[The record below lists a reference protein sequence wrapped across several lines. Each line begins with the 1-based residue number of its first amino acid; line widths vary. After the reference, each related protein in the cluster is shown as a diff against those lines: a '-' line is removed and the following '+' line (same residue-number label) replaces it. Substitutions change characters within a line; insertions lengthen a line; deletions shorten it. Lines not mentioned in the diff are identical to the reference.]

1 MQKITADIA
10 ALCNVS
16 EADAE
21 LFIKWVWAL
30 RSKNAFDMKVMTYPR
45 TCMARVQNE
54 EETIMLLPFQPVLM
68 YESLAPKPG
77 LTDRQRALGLWR
89 IGQVVEQ
96 AMKDTGLMEAYFL
109 TTDDREAEVCA
120 AHGWEEVSKQF
131 HVMKRRIEPKRA
143 TEEAHEV
150 LTSA

>member
-1 MQKITADIA
+1 MQKFSADIS

-16 EADAE
+16 EADAA
-21 LFIKWVWAL
+21 LFIKWVWTL
-30 RSKNAFDMKVMTYPR
+30 RDKNAFDMKVMTYPR

-89 IGQVVEQ
+89 IGEVVDR
-96 AMKDTGLMEAYFL
+96 AMKDTGMYESFFI
-109 TTDDREAEVCA
+109 TTDAQEAETCSH
-120 AHGWEEVSKQF
+120 HGWTVAMHDPRKN
-131 HVMKRRIEPKRA
+131 A
-143 TEEAHEV
+143 G
-150 LTSA
+150 